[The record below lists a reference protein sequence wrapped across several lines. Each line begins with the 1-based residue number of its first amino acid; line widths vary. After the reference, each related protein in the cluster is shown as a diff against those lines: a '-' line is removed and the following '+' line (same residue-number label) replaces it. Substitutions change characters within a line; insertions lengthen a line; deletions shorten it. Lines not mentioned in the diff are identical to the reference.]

1 MSLLFN
7 MEHPLHP
14 FPSSH
19 LSVSAS
25 SDFFLAAVSRRRQ
38 LPFPPS
44 VPSATWWTP
53 WTETKGVLLV
63 QLSGKFSVFH
73 AAPLKPSLS
82 HSTQLS
88 QNSQTSGCILGMPR
102 KLLVFPEAG
111 AGEQGHDSPSV
122 FPMALITMTELPSL
136 KGQQSKTAKGRIC
149 NRDQQSCK
157 QVINTG
163 CNIDCETLPTLKQ
176 HPRWVMPTHSG
187 TGFSLEIQDCLTVWR
202 FLTCTPVFLCSC
214 KHPRQGFHALQP
226 TTFKPADFKL
236 HGLFF
241 LNKQNLLAWL
251 NSWQYTS
258 KKTQQN

>member
-1 MSLLFN
+1 MDPMN
-7 MEHPLHP
+7 WNQGCPLSAAQWEV
-14 FPSSH
+14 FCLSCCSSKTILISFH
-19 LSVSAS
+19 SA
-25 SDFFLAAVSRRRQ
+25 
-38 LPFPPS
+38 
-44 VPSATWWTP
+44 
-53 WTETKGVLLV
+53 
-63 QLSGKFSVFH
+63 
-73 AAPLKPSLS
+73 
-82 HSTQLS
+82 QLS

-122 FPMALITMTELPSL
+122 FPMALITMTDRSLPSL

-202 FLTCTPVFLCSC
+202 FLTCTPAFLCSC
-214 KHPRQGFHALQP
+214 KNPRQGFHALQP
-226 TTFKPADFKL
+226 TTFKPEDFKL